1 MKQRHFVLEAGKRA
15 VVWISP
21 RKVTRQ
27 FGTKWPVGRA
37 RIWKLHR
44 FLPRPAVD
52 LVRPAIKRAEP
63 VTIPVQFFGGKPAV
77 TDTHRYRL
85 LEDLV
90 AHRSDLH
97 ASLWF
102 RELSDDLG
110 SKGTT
115 NYKRRRLRS
124 ETEIL
129 EFLDTY
135 VLGLIESIR
144 ENGFDSS
151 KSGYESTAVIDSEG
165 NLAIITDYK
174 SGRSTAYRDMK
185 DDPLGGGRHLQLPV
199 YALAVREALGSHRKI
214 DSQYWFVSTAGRFE
228 RKVVSL
234 PDVEDQLNKVTSLI
248 VSGIKGGIFPAIP
261 GSPDQSG
268 GPRNCRYCDFDK
280 ICPSNR
286 DVLWERKQGDPLLKA
301 YMGLSPD
308 QDESNDD

>member
-1 MKQRHFVLEAGKRA
+1 MKQRHFVLEAGERA

-37 RIWKLHR
+37 RIRKLHR

-63 VTIPVQFFGGKPAV
+63 FTIPVQFFGGKPAV

-90 AHRSDLH
+90 AHRSDLR

-110 SKGTT
+110 SKGAT
-115 NYKRRRLRS
+115 NYKRRRLHS

-144 ENGFDSS
+144 ENGFDAS

-165 NLAIITDYK
+165 NLMKTG
-174 SGRSTAYRDMK
+174 SGNHRFCIAALLDLPRF
-185 DDPLGGGRHLQLPV
+185 PLVVVGAHEDWVRRNIDGPLDVEKVVAQLPGV
-199 YALAVREALGSHRKI
+199 EARHQRPEGGSARLH
-214 DSQYWFVSTAGRFE
+214 
-228 RKVVSL
+228 L
-234 PDVEDQLNKVTSLI
+234 
-248 VSGIKGGIFPAIP
+248 SG
-261 GSPDQSG
+261 
-268 GPRNCRYCDFDK
+268 
-280 ICPSNR
+280 
-286 DVLWERKQGDPLLKA
+286 
-301 YMGLSPD
+301 
-308 QDESNDD
+308 